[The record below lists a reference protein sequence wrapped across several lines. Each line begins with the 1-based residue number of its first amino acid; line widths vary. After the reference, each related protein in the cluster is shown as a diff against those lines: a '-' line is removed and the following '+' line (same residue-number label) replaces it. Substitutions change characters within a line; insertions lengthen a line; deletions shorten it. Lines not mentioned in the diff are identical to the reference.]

1 MSTVV
6 ITVRGQAESCTA
18 PEIATVHVSVEFDG
32 TDRAE
37 VMERTSLLGETIRGE
52 IEQLADDDA
61 VSEWSSD
68 QLTVWSSRP
77 WNSDGEQL
85 PRVHTVSLAFRVVFA
100 DLSKL
105 SGWVSAI
112 AEREGVKIG
121 GITWDL
127 MPATRKQIEHETA
140 GRAVADAIER
150 ASTYATAVGR
160 RGVTPVQIADVGL
173 LQGSSAEPVTALMAR
188 GAAYLDG
195 SDLTF
200 RPEPVVVSAE
210 VEMRFEAE

>member
-6 ITVRGQAESCTA
+6 ITVRGQAESRSA
-18 PEIATVHVSVEFDG
+18 PEIATIHVSVEFDG

-37 VMERTSLLGETIRGE
+37 VMERALRLGEVVRGE
-52 IEQLADDDA
+52 IEQLADDGT

-77 WNSDGEQL
+77 WSSDGEQL
-85 PRVHTVSLAFRVVFA
+85 PLVHTASLALRVVFA
-100 DLSKL
+100 DLYKL

-127 MPATRKQIEHETA
+127 MPATRKRIEHETA
-140 GRAVADAIER
+140 GQAVADAIER
-150 ASTYATAVGR
+150 ASTYAAAVGR

-173 LQGSSAEPVTALMAR
+173 LQGSPAEPVAALMAR
-188 GAAYLDG
+188 STAYSDG
-195 SDLTF
+195 SDLRF
-200 RPEPVVVSAE
+200 RPEPVVVSAA